1 MKLVIQRV
9 DKAQVKVSGKII
21 SSIKKGIVVLVGFS
35 KNFEDKKINWTVK
48 KILNLRL
55 WESDKKGFDLSIKD
69 IKGEILIISQFTLF
83 GNCKDGNKP
92 NFADAMDY
100 ETANKNYDKLIN
112 KLKENTDLNVQSGK
126 FGAKMELELINNGPV
141 TVILEK

>member
-1 MKLVIQRV
+1 MV
-9 DKAQVKVSGKII
+9 
-21 SSIKKGIVVLVGFS
+21 FS
-35 KNFEDKKINWTVK
+35 KAFEDKKTNWAVR

-55 WESDKKGFDLSIKD
+55 WESDEKGFDLSVKD

-92 NFADAMDY
+92 NFANAMDY
-100 ETANKNYDKLIN
+100 ETANKNYDKLIST
-112 KLKENTDLNVQSGK
+112 LKENTDLNVQGGK

-141 TVILEK
+141 TIILER